1 MIKSEKRVGERFYLL
16 GVGQVAEYTR
26 IPSDDHPVSN
36 LYPLDE
42 IQVEYRSAVIHNISQ
57 GGICIS
63 IKESDLD
70 VGTEIGLFFTVMAR
84 DPDQGNIAMEFVA
97 RVVWISDDTTGFRA
111 GLEFSEVPEDFAEA
125 FSRLTALLEKEHA
138 FSR

>member
-1 MIKSEKRVGERFYLL
+1 MIKSDKRVNDRFFLL
-16 GVGQVAEYTR
+16 GIGQVAEYTI

-36 LYPLDE
+36 LYPLGE
-42 IQVEYRSAVIHNISQ
+42 NQAEYRPAVIHNISQ
-57 GGICIS
+57 GGVCIS

-84 DPDQGNIAMEFVA
+84 DPDQRNIAMEFVA

-111 GLEFSEVPEDFAEA
+111 GLEFTEVSEDFTEA
-125 FSRLTALLEKEHA
+125 FSRIMALLDKEHSL
-138 FSR
+138 SR